1 MPMIDIRTA
10 IAQGAEILASAGS
23 AEPRLTAQVL
33 LAHALGQDR
42 TYLYTHPEEE
52 LSTVAWIHFGR
63 YLHERTQGKPLQH
76 ILKSVEFY
84 GRRFSVTPDVLIP
97 RPETEHVVERALA
110 LAPAK
115 TPNALRIA
123 DVCTG
128 SGILAITLALELPD
142 AAVEASDISPA
153 AIAVAQTNCAALGA
167 NANFFVCD
175 LMDSLPGPYDLIVA
189 NPPYIPTSEL
199 DHLDREVRDY
209 DPRLALDGGPDG
221 LDLYRRLIPQAWA
234 RLAPGG
240 WFVTEIGYD
249 QGATVPA
256 LLSADWCSIN
266 VTNDLAGHPRVVE
279 ARRP

>member
-1 MPMIDIRTA
+1 MLDIKTA
-10 IAQGAEILASAGS
+10 IAQGADILATAGIT
-23 AEPRLTAQVL
+23 EPRLTAQVL
-33 LAHALGQDR
+33 LAHALGRDR
-42 TYLYTHPEEE
+42 TYLYIHPEEP

-84 GRRFSVTPDVLIP
+84 GRSYTITPGVLIP

-123 DVCTG
+123 DICTG
-128 SGILAITLALELPD
+128 SGILAITLALEIPG

-153 AIAVAQTNCAALGA
+153 ALAVAQTNSAALGA
-167 NANFFVCD
+167 KIGFAVCD
-175 LMDSLPGPYDLIVA
+175 LMDALPGPYGLIVA
-189 NPPYIPTSEL
+189 NPPYIPTLEI
-199 DHLDREVRDY
+199 DNLDREVRDY

-221 LDLYRRLIPQAWA
+221 LEFYRRLIPQAWKA
-234 RLAPGG
+234 LAPGG

-256 LLSADWCSIN
+256 LFSTGWCDIN

-279 ARRP
+279 ARRR

>member
-1 MPMIDIRTA
+1 MIDIRTA
-10 IAQGAEILASAGS
+10 IAQGADILASAGS

-63 YLHERTQGKPLQH
+63 YLHERTLGKPLQH

-84 GRRFSVTPDVLIP
+84 GRRFRVTPDVLIP

-110 LAPAK
+110 LAPSS
-115 TPNALRIA
+115 LRIA

-128 SGILAITLALELPD
+128 SGILAITLALELP
-142 AAVEASDISPA
+142 ATAVDASDISPA

-167 NANFFVCD
+167 NVNFFVCD

-189 NPPYIPTSEL
+189 NPPYIPTSEI

-256 LLSADWCSIN
+256 LFSTDWCDIN
-266 VTNDLAGHPRVVE
+266 VTNDLASHPRVVE